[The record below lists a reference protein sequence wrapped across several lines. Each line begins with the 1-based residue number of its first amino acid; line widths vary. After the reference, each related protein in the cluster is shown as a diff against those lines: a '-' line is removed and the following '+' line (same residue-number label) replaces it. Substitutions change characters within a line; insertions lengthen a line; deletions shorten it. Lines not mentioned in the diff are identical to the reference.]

1 MRPTDANPEQ
11 PMPATAVPCLD
22 PARRVHTSATGFEPS
37 PKGDTACAFALV
49 TDRDAFDAL
58 EPEWTDLFD
67 RAGRGT
73 QVFQTFNWNWHWCNH
88 YLGDGSQG
96 SAAPALAVVTARRAG
111 HLVMVWPLAVERVAG
126 LRNLIW
132 MGAPVSQYGDV
143 LMEEG
148 IDAAPLLR
156 QAWSFITEQVRPD
169 LAWLRKVRDDATVA
183 PLLAELGAL
192 STQRLEAPYVDLAAA
207 DDFDA
212 HLQRRSAH
220 FRKKQRASAK
230 RLSALGSVAYEQ
242 CSGGR
247 QAADY
252 ARDAIALKRVQLQ
265 AGGVVSPAVADPR
278 MSAFFADAA
287 DGCGHPAGLH
297 FVTLASNGQLAAVD
311 IFIGCKDRAALH
323 IVAYDL
329 QFEKASVG
337 ALLLQHVVA
346 RAFADGF
353 RTFDFL
359 APADSYKL
367 RWADGTAGVN
377 DWVVPLSLKGRAFA
391 RLYLA
396 LVRPAIKSAIGALPM
411 SLRRALAAAWHRQ
424 GPNSNQRPNG
434 SS

>member
-1 MRPTDANPEQ
+1 
-11 PMPATAVPCLD
+11 MPATAVPCLD
-22 PARRVHTSATGFEPS
+22 PAQRAHASATGFEPL
-37 PKGDTACAFALV
+37 PKEDTACAFALV
-49 TDRDAFDAL
+49 SDRGAFDAL

-111 HLVMVWPLAVERVAG
+111 RLVMVWPLAVERVAG

-143 LMEEG
+143 LIEQG

-156 QAWSFITEQVRPD
+156 QAWSFITERVRPD
-169 LAWLRKVRDDATVA
+169 LAWLRKVRDDAAVA
-183 PLLAELGAL
+183 PLLAEIGAL
-192 STQRLEAPYVDLAAA
+192 STQHLDAPYVDLEAAG
-207 DDFDA
+207 DFDA
-212 HLQRRSAH
+212 YLQRRSAH
-220 FRKKQRASAK
+220 FRKKQRANAK

-242 CSGGR
+242 RSGGG

-265 AGGVVSPAVADPR
+265 AAGVVSPAVADLR
-278 MSAFFADAA
+278 MSGFFADAA

-297 FVTLASNGQLAAVD
+297 VVSLASNTQLAAVD
-311 IFIGCKDRAALH
+311 IYIGCKDRAALH

-337 ALLLQHVVA
+337 AVLLQHA
-346 RAFADGF
+346 IAQAFADGF

-359 APADSYKL
+359 APAEHYKL
-367 RWADGTAGVN
+367 RWADGVVGVT
-377 DWVVPLSLKGRAFA
+377 DWAMPLSLKGRAFA

-396 LVRPAIKSAIGALPM
+396 LVRPAIRAALSALPLA
-411 SLRRALAAAWHRQ
+411 LRRFVADRYA
-424 GPNSNQRPNG
+424 S
-434 SS
+434 

>member
-1 MRPTDANPEQ
+1 
-11 PMPATAVPCLD
+11 MPATAVPCLD
-22 PARRVHTSATGFEPS
+22 PAQRAHAGATGFEPL
-37 PKGDTACAFALV
+37 PKEDTACSFALV
-49 TDRDAFDAL
+49 TDRGAFDAL

-88 YLGDGSQG
+88 YLGDGSRG

-111 HLVMVWPLAVERVAG
+111 RLVMVWPLAVERVAG

-143 LMEEG
+143 LIEQG

-156 QAWSFITEQVRPD
+156 QAWSFITQRVRPD
-169 LAWLRKVRDDATVA
+169 LAWLRKVRDDAAVA
-183 PLLAELGAL
+183 PLLAEIGAL
-192 STQRLEAPYVDLAAA
+192 STQHLDAPYVDLEAAG
-207 DDFDA
+207 DFDA
-212 HLQRRSAH
+212 YLQRRSAH
-220 FRKKQRASAK
+220 FRKKQRANAK

-242 CSGGR
+242 RSGGG

-265 AGGVVSPAVADPR
+265 AAGVVSPAVADLR

-297 FVTLASNGQLAAVD
+297 VVSLASNAQLAAVD
-311 IFIGCKDRAALH
+311 IYIGCKDRAALH

-337 ALLLQHVVA
+337 AVLLQHA
-346 RAFADGF
+346 IAQAFADGF

-359 APADSYKL
+359 APAEHYKL
-367 RWADGTAGVN
+367 RWADGVVGVT
-377 DWVVPLSLKGRAFA
+377 DWAMPLSLKGRAFA

-396 LVRPAIKSAIGALPM
+396 LVRPAIRAALSALPLA
-411 SLRRALAAAWHRQ
+411 LRRFVADRYA
-424 GPNSNQRPNG
+424 S
-434 SS
+434 